1 MVLGAQNQTQLK
13 RFSTQTLIIQSMRV
27 FFKQD
32 NINSAVSFF
41 VIYKNYSDSSF
52 YLILIIDGVAILS
65 PSENSIQ
72 NSLSFKKAVQNTD
85 ISSSS
90 KIYTQIIYL
99 FFLNSTFFTCCSHCS
114 CPTSNADQVQEW
126 NC

>member
-13 RFSTQTLIIQSMRV
+13 RFSTHTLINQSMRV

-65 PSENSIQ
+65 TSENSIQ
-72 NSLSFKKAVQNTD
+72 NSLSFKKAVPNTD

-90 KIYTQIIYL
+90 KIYTQKIYL
-99 FFLNSTFFTCCSHCS
+99 VFLNSTFFTCCSR
-114 CPTSNADQVQEW
+114 T
-126 NC
+126 